1 MTGMKITGLLE
12 YKAYTRTYK
21 SENYIQI
28 ILEYIAFTRIFLEI
42 ICTYTIH
49 CMENGKVGQDQLY
62 CHCSIWNCA
71 KTSFLIHQRNLCSSD
86 ISVYIL
92 FIEITRLASLKRD
105 TACRYESVSC
115 LVESVSC
122 VIESVSCVILVV

>member
-1 MTGMKITGLLE
+1 MH
-12 YKAYTRTYK
+12 YNDRD
-21 SENYIQI
+21 ENNETSGTQSLHTYIQI
-28 ILEYIAFTRIFLEI
+28 WKLYIDNSGIHAFTRIFLEI

-49 CMENGKVGQDQLY
+49 CMENGKVGQDQLCY
-62 CHCSIWNCA
+62 HCSIWNCA

-105 TACRYESVSC
+105 TACRHESVSC

-122 VIESVSCVILVV
+122 VILVV